1 LIKNQDYLTYT
12 DIRCGKTRLRTYSRN
27 PVRIVRARKTLEL
40 LSGKHGAV
48 DIFELFMSP
57 ILSPIVYL

>member
-1 LIKNQDYLTYT
+1 LTKNLGFLTFT
-12 DIRCGKTRLRTYSRN
+12 DMRCGKTRLRMYSKN